1 MSSLADFLAEPRNII
16 VAGVKRDGR
25 PHLSPNLFFW
35 DGERFFISTTRDRV
49 KYKIFSRDP
58 RVELIVDDATGH
70 RYVRV
75 SGTVE
80 VLEDI
85 PSNLPMDRAIR
96 EKHGIPVAADDELAA
111 SLVADNRVLLAVTP
125 AKPAS
130 ESLLVNGFTP
140 LVDLSAAASA
150 RCVQYPSAAGAVLR
164 CVGGPTAGS

>member
-1 MSSLADFLAEPRNII
+1 MSSLSDFLAEPRNII

-58 RVELIVDDATGH
+58 RVELIIDDATGH
-70 RYVRV
+70 RYARV

-80 VLEDI
+80 ILEDI

-96 EKHGIPVAADDELAA
+96 EKHGMPVAADEELAA
-111 SLVADNRVLLAVTP
+111 SLIADNRVLLAVTP
-125 AKPAS
+125 TKPVS
-130 ESLLVNGFTP
+130 EWS
-140 LVDLSAAASA
+140 
-150 RCVQYPSAAGAVLR
+150 VLG
-164 CVGGPTAGS
+164 VEA

>member
-1 MSSLADFLAEPRNII
+1 MAMSSLSDFLAEPRNVI

-25 PHLSPNLFFW
+25 PHLSPSLFFW

-58 RVELIVDDATGH
+58 RVELIVDDSTGH
-70 RYVRV
+70 RYARV

-80 VLEDI
+80 LLEDI

-96 EKHGIPVAADDELAA
+96 EKHGTPVAADEELAA
-111 SLVADNRVLLAVTP
+111 SLIAGNRILLAVTP

-130 ESLLVNGFTP
+130 EWS
-140 LVDLSAAASA
+140 
-150 RCVQYPSAAGAVLR
+150 VLG
-164 CVGGPTAGS
+164 VEA